1 MEKMV
6 YKWHSLDKSTMYAI
20 ETMYQLNQARTGD
33 GIKDGLRSLGDGKIG
48 KDYETDKVER

>member
-1 MEKMV
+1 MV

-33 GIKDGLRSLGDGKIG
+33 RIKDGLRSLGDGKIG